1 MCSELND
8 KYFRPKSTLLLVVAI
23 LNTGDAFS
31 ADDNM
36 PFGLAPSVDSITPP
50 SARQNKFDVQRMFMM
65 FINLE
70 LRICCDYEIGG
81 TNARFVCLFELHFLF
96 SSLMPKSGAGCMRS
110 AIAINI
116 QILSMDRL
124 ECSIIIRCNLEN
136 C

>member
-31 ADDNM
+31 ADDNI

-50 SARQNKFDVQRMFMM
+50 SARQNKFDVQRMFMI

-70 LRICCDYEIGG
+70 LRICSESGVRMLDLYAYLNYTFC
-81 TNARFVCLFELHFLF
+81 FL
-96 SSLMPKSGAGCMRS
+96 L
-110 AIAINI
+110 
-116 QILSMDRL
+116 
-124 ECSIIIRCNLEN
+124 
-136 C
+136 

>member
-81 TNARFVCLFELHFLF
+81 TNARFVCLFELHFF
-96 SSLMPKSGAGCMRS
+96 FFFFNAKERS
-110 AIAINI
+110 WLHAFCYCYQHTNIING
-116 QILSMDRL
+116 
-124 ECSIIIRCNLEN
+124 
-136 C
+136 